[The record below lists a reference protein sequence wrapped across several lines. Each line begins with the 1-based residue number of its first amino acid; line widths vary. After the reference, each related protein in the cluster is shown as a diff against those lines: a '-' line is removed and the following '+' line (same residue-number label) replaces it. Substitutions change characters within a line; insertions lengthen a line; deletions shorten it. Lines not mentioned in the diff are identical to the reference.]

1 MKMAVARVFLIL
13 FITVFASGC
22 IAPVRLKDA
31 WRDPQAPPT
40 VYKKLLVVMVAHNR
54 DLREM
59 LENISVT
66 TLDEHGVA
74 AVQSH
79 RLIGDLKQDDAKPIQ
94 ALSQSVGADAVVV
107 THAISKSE
115 HTDYR
120 YFDGTLQA
128 RTVVV
133 AEQNENSTSV
143 LAMSAVGIA
152 PRETDFV
159 HGYLQTRLFD
169 VASAKLVWLAHSSV
183 ISDGNR
189 GDACWEFSMLLAKA
203 LAKDKLITI
212 NDREFK
218 KPSL

>member
-1 MKMAVARVFLIL
+1 MTKFLTRGLLIL
-13 FITVFASGC
+13 LITAFAGGC
-22 IAPVRLKDA
+22 IAPVKLKDA

-40 VYKKLLVVMVAHNR
+40 VYKKLLVIAVAHNR

-59 LENISVT
+59 IENISVT
-66 TLDEHGVA
+66 MLDEHGVA
-74 AVQSH
+74 AIASH
-79 RLIGDLKQDDAKPIQ
+79 RLIGDLKQADARVIQ
-94 ALSQSVGADAVVV
+94 ALAQSVGADAVVV
-107 THAISKSE
+107 THAISKTE

-128 RTVVV
+128 RTAVVV
-133 AEQNENSTSV
+133 EQAGNSSSV

-159 HGYLQTRLFD
+159 QGYLQTRFFD
-169 VASAKLVWLAHSSV
+169 VDSAKLVWLAHSSV
-183 ISDGNR
+183 TSDGNR
-189 GDACWEFSMLLAKA
+189 GDACWEFSILLTRA
-203 LAKDKLITI
+203 LAKDNLIAI